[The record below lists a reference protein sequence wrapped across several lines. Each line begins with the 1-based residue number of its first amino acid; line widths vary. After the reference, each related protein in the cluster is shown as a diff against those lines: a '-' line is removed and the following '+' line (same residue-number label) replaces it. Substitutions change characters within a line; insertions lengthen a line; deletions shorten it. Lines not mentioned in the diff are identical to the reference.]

1 MLGSVNILLYAFAN
15 KGKDSILNSSNVI
28 FLKPSTTELTFSL
41 VKIPSD
47 KIFLT
52 SRPTLLSYFL
62 FTASTVILTASSY
75 DISSLLKLKSKFSYK
90 DL

>member
-47 KIFLT
+47 KIFL
-52 SRPTLLSYFL
+52 
-62 FTASTVILTASSY
+62 
-75 DISSLLKLKSKFSYK
+75 ISKAT
-90 DL
+90 